1 MMKISKLRKIGFK
14 YNLCLI
20 VFLLLGFFACKRSI
34 HLQTNR
40 EYDDKLV
47 KVLRKLEHRYADK
60 KVRVNTW
67 DPKLDAYQDLSV
79 LDEESRTVETLTI
92 GDSVKF
98 VGLDLSQTDGIRA
111 KILIQDQKTGYIPYW
126 KVEEFE
132 PAMRIDPDLK

>member
-1 MMKISKLRKIGFK
+1 MKISKLKKLGFK

-47 KVLRKLEHRYADK
+47 QVLRKLEHRYTDK
-60 KVRVNTW
+60 KVRINTW

-111 KILIQDQKTGYIPYW
+111 EILIQDQKTGYIPYW

-132 PAMRIDPDLK
+132 PALRVDPDLK

>member
-1 MMKISKLRKIGFK
+1 MKIFKLKKLSFK

-34 HLQTNR
+34 PQQTNR
-40 EYDDKLV
+40 EYDAKLV
-47 KVLRKLEHRYADK
+47 QVLRKLEHHYTDK
-60 KVRVNTW
+60 KVRINTW
-67 DPKLDAYQDLSV
+67 DSKLDAYQDLPV

-92 GDSVKF
+92 GDSVQF
-98 VGLDLSQTDGIRA
+98 VGLDLSQSDGIRA

>member
-1 MMKISKLRKIGFK
+1 MKISKLRKIGFK